1 MAPEVLVKEGKNET
15 IAPPKM
21 TSLVFL
27 SFVLDSK
34 GFAPA
39 AHYSMH
45 NPLRVVYDLKRF
57 QSAKFSIGRRW
68 NGNRATAWKAW
79 FICLI

>member
-1 MAPEVLVKEGKNET
+1 MAPEVLAKEGKDET
-15 IAPPKM
+15 ITPPKM
-21 TSLVFL
+21 TSLFVF

-45 NPLRVVYDLKRF
+45 NPLRVGCALKRF
-57 QSAKFSIGRRW
+57 QTGKF
-68 NGNRATAWKAW
+68 
-79 FICLI
+79 

>member
-1 MAPEVLVKEGKNET
+1 MAPEVLAKEGKNET

-21 TSLVFL
+21 ISLFFL

-39 AHYSMH
+39 AHYSIH

>member
-1 MAPEVLVKEGKNET
+1 MPSGKKNMAPEVLAKEGKNEA

-21 TSLVFL
+21 ISLFFL

-39 AHYSMH
+39 AHYSIH
-45 NPLRVVYDLKRF
+45 KPLMVGCALKRF
-57 QSAKFSIGRRW
+57 QSGILKLFD
-68 NGNRATAWKAW
+68 K
-79 FICLI
+79 